1 MKNYSKV
8 VEKMKS
14 KQLTLKQLK
23 LTMEDINYLR
33 DNGHNVKEQYDP
45 RVEDYVYYIVTS
57 GDTAYIKISDPLKQ
71 GQEVN
76 LKLLEISDLHCGCR
90 NFDKQ
95 GLDRTLQEAQARG
108 VEFVHISGDLIDGF
122 GVYRGQENNLK
133 HNKAIEQIN
142 ELMAVLEKYDFWY
155 IASMGNHDQSFCMKG
170 GLDPI
175 KYLEAK
181 MAKKGKRF
189 TYLSA
194 YEANII
200 HAGIV
205 FRLIHLSGGAARAAS
220 YKVQVYLSRVFES
233 NLNDVEIGGKIYNLR
248 SIQAG
253 HFHTFYSLS
262 MSGIRIIMPGN
273 FQHDGDLEK
282 RMGISGKTGGIFTE
296 LTIIGDKIAREK
308 IEFFDPLE
316 RKEG

>member
-1 MKNYSKV
+1 MKNYNQI
-8 VEKMKS
+8 VEKMK
-14 KQLTLKQLK
+14 KDQLTLKQLK
-23 LTMEDINYLR
+23 LSMEDINYLR
-33 DNGHNVKEQYDP
+33 DVGYNIKEQYDP
-45 RVEDYVYYIVTS
+45 RKGEDVYYIVSS
-57 GDTAYIKISDPLKQ
+57 GDTAYIKISDSPKK
-71 GQEVN
+71 GENVV
-76 LKLLEISDLHCGCR
+76 LKLLEISDLHTGCR
-90 NFDKQ
+90 NFDKL
-95 GLDRTLQEAQARG
+95 GLDKTLQEAKRRG

-133 HNKAIEQIN
+133 HNKAVEQVN
-142 ELMAVLEKYDFWY
+142 ELMSVLEKYDFWY

-170 GLDPI
+170 GVDPI
-175 KYLEAK
+175 KYLESK
-181 MAKKGKRF
+181 MAKKGKKF
-189 TYLSA
+189 TYLNA

-205 FRLIHLSGGAARAAS
+205 FRLIHLQGSAARAAS

-233 NLNDVEIGGKIYNLR
+233 NLNDVSIGGKVYNLR

-282 RMGISGKTGGIFTE
+282 RMGISGKTGGIFSE
-296 LTIIGDKIAREK
+296 LTIVGDKIAREK
-308 IEFFDPLE
+308 IEFYNPWE
-316 RKEG
+316 EEG

>member
-8 VEKMKS
+8 IKKMEKE
-14 KQLTLKQLK
+14 QLTLKQLRI
-23 LTMEDINYLR
+23 TTEDIICLKDMGYNI
-33 DNGHNVKEQYDP
+33 KEQYDP
-45 RVEDYVYYIVTS
+45 RVGDYTYYIVQS
-57 GDTAYIKISDPLKQ
+57 GDTAYIKISDLAKK
-71 GQEVN
+71 GEEVK
-76 LKLLEISDLHCGCR
+76 LKLLEISDLHTGCR
-90 NFDKQ
+90 NFDKI
-95 GLDRTLQEAQARG
+95 GLDKTLLEAQKRG
-108 VEFVHISGDLIDGF
+108 VEYVHISGDLIDGF

-133 HNKAIEQIN
+133 NNKAIEQVN
-142 ELMAVLEKYDFWY
+142 ELISILEKYNFWY

-189 TYLSA
+189 TYLNA
-194 YEANII
+194 YEGNII

-205 FRLIHLSGGAARAAS
+205 FRLIHLQGGAARAAS

-233 NLNDVEIGGKIYNLR
+233 NLNDVYLGGKTYNLR

-253 HFHTFYSLS
+253 HFHTTYALS
-262 MSGIRIIMPGN
+262 MSGVTIIMPGN

-282 RMGISGKTGGIFTE
+282 RMGITGKTGGVFRE
-296 LTIIGDKIAREK
+296 LTIVDDKIVKEK
-308 IEFFDPLE
+308 IEFYDPWQE
-316 RKEG
+316 EG

>member
-1 MKNYSKV
+1 M
-8 VEKMKS
+8 
-14 KQLTLKQLK
+14 
-23 LTMEDINYLR
+23 
-33 DNGHNVKEQYDP
+33 
-45 RVEDYVYYIVTS
+45 
-57 GDTAYIKISDPLKQ
+57 
-71 GQEVN
+71 
-76 LKLLEISDLHCGCR
+76 
-90 NFDKQ
+90 
-95 GLDRTLQEAQARG
+95 
-108 VEFVHISGDLIDGF
+108 IDGF

-133 HNKAIEQIN
+133 LNKAIEQIN

-189 TYLSA
+189 TYLDA
-194 YEANII
+194 YEGNII

-308 IEFFDPLE
+308 IEFFDPWE
-316 RKEG
+316 REE